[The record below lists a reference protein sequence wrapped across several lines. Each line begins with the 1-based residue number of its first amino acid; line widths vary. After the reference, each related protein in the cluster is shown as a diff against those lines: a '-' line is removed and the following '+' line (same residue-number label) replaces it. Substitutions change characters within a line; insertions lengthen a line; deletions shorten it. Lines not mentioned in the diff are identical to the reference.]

1 MQIKDSFPEKQKTL
15 VKTRRE
21 NGKVKDVTAAQEKK
35 FAFPVAM
42 FPFVPLDKA
51 P

>member
-1 MQIKDSFPEKQKTL
+1 MQLKDSFPGKQKTL

-21 NGKVKDVTAAQEKK
+21 NGKVKEGTAAQATK

-42 FPFVPLDKA
+42 FPFTPLNKA